1 MRPVKIPNTKIDLAS
16 WFVVL
21 LFLVAVPLLVP
32 IIHPDAGKDAFHPN
46 PTILIIFLGLLGLI
60 VLTDLVVIFNWFKDR
75 RETSLTPPLGNSL
88 NVLAKLIGALFI
100 VSGFVKLQDIVGFSY
115 KLNDYWDVWGMSFMK
130 PFSVIMAAGVSVF
143 EVGLALALMTAYKM
157 RVTGF
162 FALALILFFTGL
174 TGYSAITGAVTDCG
188 CFGDALKLTPMQSF
202 IKDIFLTL
210 AIIPLYLLRKRIQP
224 WYRSPIPSVATL
236 GSIAITG
243 FISFYTYQHLPLI
256 DFITAYKPG
265 QNLEFNATTPGEDG
279 TLIAHDFF
287 EFCEECGSNGY
298 QGPTLYVVAYNMEK
312 SPEHAMLALRD
323 LVNKLKVEAPG
334 IKICG
339 GSNTIGRIRGPLT
352 EKYGLDMCFSS
363 QDEKTLKTMLRSS
376 PGYLLLNNGIVQ
388 KKWHY
393 NDTPTVEEL
402 RGMIGP
408 AADEKPIVP
417 TTSVVVPDSA
427 AQDSTAGDSLPSAS
441 VGG

>member
-1 MRPVKIPNTKIDLAS
+1 MRPVKIPNRKIDLAA

-32 IIHPDAGKDAFHPN
+32 VIHPDAGKDAFHPN

-75 RETSLTPPLGNSL
+75 RSTSLSPGLGNSL

-130 PFSVIMAAGVSVF
+130 PMSVIMAAGVSVF

-157 RVTGF
+157 RITGF
-162 FALALILFFTGL
+162 FALFLILFFTGL

-188 CFGDALKLTPMQSF
+188 CFGDALKLTPWQSF
-202 IKDIFLTL
+202 TKDIFLTL

-224 WYRSPIPSVATL
+224 WYRNPIPSMATF

-243 FISFYTYQHLPLI
+243 FISFYTWQHLPMI
-256 DFITAYKPG
+256 DFITAYKAG
-265 QNLEFNATTPGEDG
+265 QNLEFNATTTGEDG

-287 EFCEECGSNGY
+287 EFCEECGMNGY
-298 QGPTLYVVAYNMEK
+298 KGATLYIVNYNMEK
-312 SPEHAMLALRD
+312 SPEHAMLAMRD
-323 LVNKLKVEAPG
+323 LVNKLKTEAPG
-334 IKICG
+334 IKVCG
-339 GSNTIGRIRGPLT
+339 GTNTISRIKEPLL

-376 PGYLLLNNGIVQ
+376 PGYMLIKDGIVQ
-388 KKWHY
+388 QKWHY
-393 NDTPTVEEL
+393 NDIPTVENL
-402 RGMIGP
+402 RSMVGP
-408 AADEKPIVP
+408 MADEKPSLPITEP
-417 TTSVVVPDSA
+417 MIPDSSA
-427 AQDSTAGDSLPSAS
+427 TDTLAGDSLASAP
-441 VGG
+441 VGA